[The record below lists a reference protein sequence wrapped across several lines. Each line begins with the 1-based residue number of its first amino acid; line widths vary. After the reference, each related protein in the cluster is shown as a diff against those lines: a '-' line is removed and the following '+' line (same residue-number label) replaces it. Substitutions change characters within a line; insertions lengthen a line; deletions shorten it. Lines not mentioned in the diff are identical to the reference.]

1 MSWEQEIV
9 DKYIRENGNSEGYKA
24 TDIANWAIK
33 NGEYT
38 PPPVD
43 IVAALA
49 QKLSRG
55 LRNLHMKDT
64 QGRSV
69 RMMHCIS
76 NREGQTKM
84 TLWYDMRTAEPDVMK
99 RSFQQRRE
107 QNIADNY
114 QLKVDC
120 DSYNENYNTGEQI
133 HLIFDYTDDLEELE
147 LIRKK
152 PKQQTA

>member
-1 MSWEQEIV
+1 MSLEQEIV
-9 DKYIRENGNSEGYKA
+9 NNYVKEYGNHNGIKM
-24 TDIANWAIK
+24 TDVAKWAIN
-33 NGEYT
+33 NGQYT
-38 PPPVD
+38 PPSVD
-43 IVAALA
+43 VVTGLA

-55 LRNLHMKDT
+55 VRNLHMKDS

-69 RMMHCIS
+69 RMMHCTT

-84 TLWYDMRTAEPDVMK
+84 TLWYDMRTATPDVMK
-99 RSFQQRRE
+99 RAFQQRRE

-133 HLIFDYTDDLEELE
+133 NLVFDYTDDLEELE

-152 PKQQTA
+152 PKQKTA